1 MRQAEADWAN
11 LAVKKNPAVLDRI
24 LAADYVGVSSENV
37 VRDKKQYLKDESGEE
52 PSGKF
57 VSSKLDYVN
66 YRHFGDTVL
75 AQGAESI
82 KRADGSPDLRLIWTD
97 VWMWRD
103 GKWQVQPA
111 PGKEPPS
118 QDDLNRWVDAWRL
131 ASSLL
136 TQPANARTAATEW
149 IEVRLA
155 EGGTLRLGIVQ
166 RAPQLVLLRPDEQ
179 LTFHFSE
186 EMSERLLSPPVAP
199 EAATAPASGTQPA
212 APAQ

>member
-103 GKWQVQPA
+103 GKWQVVA
-111 PGKEPPS
+111 S
-118 QDDLNRWVDAWRL
+118 QDNV
-131 ASSLL
+131 
-136 TQPANARTAATEW
+136 
-149 IEVRLA
+149 V
-155 EGGTLRLGIVQ
+155 
-166 RAPQLVLLRPDEQ
+166 
-179 LTFHFSE
+179 
-186 EMSERLLSPPVAP
+186 PP
-199 EAATAPASGTQPA
+199 EKS
-212 APAQ
+212 